1 MINEVKLTTTIISI
15 RSGLHVKMSENYF
28 QILEVGK
35 NVGKFLFRRSVK
47 MSENDLAEVQK
58 CRKIDQKF
66 FRIKMNSYFKK
77 MIFQVLI
84 KLDTLISMS
93 FSKF

>member
-1 MINEVKLTTTIISI
+1 MHFRKKRPVQKSGVLIQDYQDFVKQDLKI
-15 RSGLHVKMSENYF
+15 RVNFALYDYKVGLHVKMSENYF

-58 CRKIDQKF
+58 CRKMDQKNF
-66 FRIKMNSYFKK
+66 
-77 MIFQVLI
+77 
-84 KLDTLISMS
+84 
-93 FSKF
+93 

>member
-1 MINEVKLTTTIISI
+1 MVQANSRKIMVRPEL
-15 RSGLHVKMSENYF
+15 GLHVKMSENYF

-77 MIFQVLI
+77 MIFQSLV